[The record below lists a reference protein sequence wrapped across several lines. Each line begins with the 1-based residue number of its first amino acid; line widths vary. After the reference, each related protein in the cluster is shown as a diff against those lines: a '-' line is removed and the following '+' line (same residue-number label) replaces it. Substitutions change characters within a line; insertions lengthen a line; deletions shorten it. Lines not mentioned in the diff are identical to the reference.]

1 MCGGDVVL
9 TAGQTSHEYD
19 SGITQPIFIYV
30 LPFPAQ
36 RSVAVG
42 LKWGVQGVRECGTYA
57 LTTMHTIRHADNNIF
72 APNICKPIPKL
83 GGGDAGA
90 LAQVGL
96 QG

>member
-1 MCGGDVVL
+1 MVL

-42 LKWGVQGVRECGTYA
+42 LKCGVQGVRECGTYA
-57 LTTMHTIRHADNNIF
+57 LTTMHDPPRRQQHLRAPFRPSWGRDGAD
-72 APNICKPIPKL
+72 
-83 GGGDAGA
+83 GR
-90 LAQVGL
+90 LAS
-96 QG
+96 